1 MPRVSI
7 GLPVYNGDRFLD
19 EAMRSLLAQTYRDF
33 EIIISDNGS
42 TDRTEEIC
50 RRYAAEDNRIRYYR
64 ETTNQGASWNYN
76 RVVQLATG
84 EFFKWA
90 AHDDLITPDYL
101 AKCIAVLDRDPGV
114 VLCCTDDQDIDEQGK
129 YVDAKRHSHI
139 PSAERG
145 SAARVSLRFRRLIRD
160 DYDCEQVFGLYRLDV
175 LRKTKLILS
184 YTDSDRT
191 LLAETG
197 LYGRLFEIQ
206 EPLFLHRQHGGSS
219 CKANP
224 ITSGWHARISWFDPR
239 LAGKALFSR
248 WRQLR
253 EYAVAI
259 VRSPI
264 RIGEKVA
271 CFFWLLM
278 YQRGRIKPLAREI
291 AVGVKLLLFPPPAP
305 PQTPSSAAAAAP
317 LGQRGA

>member
-7 GLPVYNGDRFLD
+7 GLPVYNGEEFLD
-19 EAMRSLLAQTYRDF
+19 EALRSLLAQTYRDF

-42 TDRTEEIC
+42 TDATEEIC
-50 RRYAAEDNRIRYYR
+50 RRSMALDNRIRYYR
-64 ETTNQGASWNYN
+64 EPNNQGAAWNYN

-84 EFFKWA
+84 EYFKWA

-101 AKCIAVLDRDPGV
+101 EKTVAILDADPGV
-114 VLCCTDDQDIDEQGK
+114 VLCCTDDQDIDEQGRH
-129 YVDAKRHSHI
+129 VDARRHSHI
-139 PSAERG
+139 PSTERG
-145 SAARVSLRFRRLIRD
+145 SLPRVSDRFRRLIRD
-160 DYDCEQVFGLYRLDV
+160 DYDCEQVFGLFRLDV
-175 LRKTKLILS
+175 LRKTKMILS

-206 EPLFLHRQHGGSS
+206 EPLFLHRQHSGSS

-248 WRQLR
+248 WRQIR
-253 EYAVAI
+253 EYIVAI
-259 VRSPI
+259 FRSPV
-264 RIGEKVA
+264 GLAGKA
-271 CFFWLLM
+271 SCLFWLVI
-278 YQRGRIKPLAREI
+278 YQRGRIKPLMKEI
-291 AVGVKLLLFPPPAP
+291 VIGLRLLLFPPAP
-305 PQTPSSAAAAAP
+305 QQTASSATP
-317 LGQRGA
+317 TTVP